1 MQDYLTC
8 VKWLILI
15 RKLGKYGK
23 KKNPKN
29 TPSWEN
35 IPLPVQGVGEMKCRR
50 SLGCALPRIRLLSC
64 PRLGPLQMWWIL
76 LLNVKVVLHVF
87 NAPRWNIFEPE
98 IVHHTKIYIN
108 ELVGSWFQNSDIQ
121 PHFSEAKIYLN
132 SICENLVHNTRRL
145 PWNGLAILFSPR
157 NILSFCQVT
166 PAHGIH
172 LSVCI
177 FSPRVW
183 CSRGRQTKY
192 FTKGMEDSE
201 QIFFSVKQP
210 VSPAEFFLEIS
221 S

>member
-1 MQDYLTC
+1 MC
-8 VKWLILI
+8 AS
-15 RKLGKYGK
+15 
-23 KKNPKN
+23 KN
-29 TPSWEN
+29 TIAFLPETWAITNVMDSAAKCQGGSSCVQCAMLKYIWTGNCSPHKN
-35 IPLPVQGVGEMKCRR
+35 IHK
-50 SLGCALPRIRLLSC
+50 
-64 PRLGPLQMWWIL
+64 W
-76 LLNVKVVLHVF
+76 
-87 NAPRWNIFEPE
+87 
-98 IVHHTKIYIN
+98 
-108 ELVGSWFQNSDIQ
+108 VGSWFQNSDIQ
-121 PHFSEAKIYLN
+121 PHFSEARIYLN

-210 VSPAEFFLEIS
+210 VSPTEFFLEIS